1 MSMYTRAD
9 RRCETCHRFPDF
21 TGQDMLHW
29 RSCVRKLDWPVFT
42 TITVEKPQ
50 ADLDPDCECGW
61 TIPENSQRPKA
72 ALGLHR
78 AKSRIHQEGKVA

>member
-9 RRCETCHRFPDF
+9 RRCDTCHRFPDF

-42 TITVEKPQ
+42 AVTVEKPK
-50 ADLDPDCECGW
+50 ADPDCDCGW

-78 AKSRIHQEGKVA
+78 AKALIHQEDRLA

>member
-42 TITVEKPQ
+42 AVTVEKPQ
-50 ADLDPDCECGW
+50 ADCDCGW

>member
-50 ADLDPDCECGW
+50 ADCDCGW

>member
-42 TITVEKPQ
+42 TLEKPQ
-50 ADLDPDCECGW
+50 ADCDCGW

-78 AKSRIHQEGKVA
+78 AKALIHQEDRLA

>member
-50 ADLDPDCECGW
+50 ADPDCDCGW